1 MIIVVFSGT
10 PVYEDRHL
18 QSYSDSFKQLRNCST
33 NHQHGK
39 YFCFFV
45 GKKIM
50 FLSYDL
56 YNAVFY
62 QTAIIYFMTHDNERK
77 K

>member
-1 MIIVVFSGT
+1 MKTGIYKVIVTALNSYGT
-10 PVYEDRHL
+10 VA
-18 QSYSDSFKQLRNCST
+18 QTINMAST
-33 NHQHGK
+33 
-39 YFCFFV
+39 FAFLLE
-45 GKKIM
+45 KKNM